1 MDALDRGVEVN
12 IFTNSKESIDTP
24 SISGPI
30 LCQPSPLLNFGA
42 NIYLKQEAGATL
54 HSKFM
59 TVDGSF
65 HEAPSTSTPAAYAT
79 EPEMTV
85 NILDAEKTRQLEAVF
100 LRIFPRLREYGQLR
114 TEASHSKLLDMVN
127 EYFFNQL

>member
-1 MDALDRGVEVN
+1 MMPSLEVALMDALDRGVEVN

-30 LCQPSPLLNFGA
+30 LASLPPLLNFGA

-59 TVDGSF
+59 TVDGIFSTVSSF
-65 HEAPSTSTPAAYAT
+65 NFHPRSIRY

-100 LRIFPRLREYGQLR
+100 LRIFPRLREYG
-114 TEASHSKLLDMVN
+114 AAPN
-127 EYFFNQL
+127 